1 MNHTNLF
8 SKMLLLNKPL
18 SLRCVTLRFDYDCSQ
33 LITTTVITTNL
44 TYLNLLFYTKT
55 FDEILFY
62 VLIPILRIQKSL
74 RQMNAIIKH
83 PIILEYDTT
92 FNIPNPLSMNKN
104 DLPRVVSLKKFF
116 LEILTQ
122 FDINSLGI
130 ILYCMPNLQQ
140 ISFTFI
146 AEYLDTSFIN
156 ILFNGNIWQQILINY
171 VPYLKKFDIY
181 ISVLTDKGLFDLKSI
196 LDSFRCFVTQ
206 YNGWNMSVTR
216 LRAFEKPKKCK

>member
-1 MNHTNLF
+1 MFFF
-8 SKMLLLNKPL
+8 S
-18 SLRCVTLRFDYDCSQ
+18 
-33 LITTTVITTNL
+33 
-44 TYLNLLFYTKT
+44 
-55 FDEILFY
+55 
-62 VLIPILRIQKSL
+62 
-74 RQMNAIIKH
+74 
-83 PIILEYDTT
+83 
-92 FNIPNPLSMNKN
+92 IPNPLSMNKN